1 MKEEHSINN
10 EQELE
15 AVIGA
20 REDWVRC
27 KIFTELD
34 SIMKEFI
41 ARSPLIFVSTSDE
54 NGYVDV
60 SPKGDPPG
68 FVTVDDDGC
77 ILIPERPGN
86 KLTYGFR
93 NILRNGGIGLLFLLP
108 NQKETLRVKGIA
120 SLHKDPETLDKMK
133 VNGKP
138 ALIYTRV
145 EIKECF
151 IHCGKALIRSKLWN
165 PESWDTDAESLA
177 VRQFS
182 KIMRD
187 GSEEAYQTTKK
198 NLDEIYGK
206 ELY

>member
-1 MKEEHSINN
+1 MKEEHFINN

-20 REDWVRC
+20 QEDWVKC
-27 KIFTELD
+27 KIFSELD
-34 SIMKEFI
+34 PIMKEFI
-41 ARSPLIFVSTSDE
+41 SRSPLVFVSTSDE
-54 NGYVDV
+54 NGCVDV

-68 FVTVDDDGC
+68 FVTVDGEGC
-77 ILIPERPGN
+77 LLIPERPGN

-93 NILRNGGIGLLFLLP
+93 NILRNRGIGLLFLLP
-108 NQKETLRVKGIA
+108 NQKETLRVKGTA
-120 SLHKDPETLDKMK
+120 SLHKDPEILNEMK

-138 ALIYTRV
+138 ALMYTRV

-151 IHCGKALIRSKLWN
+151 IHCGKALIRSKLWD
-165 PESWDTDAESLA
+165 PESWDSHSESLA

-182 KIMRD
+182 KIIRD
-187 GSEEAYQTTKK
+187 GSEDAYEITKK
-198 NLDEIYGK
+198 NLDEIYRK